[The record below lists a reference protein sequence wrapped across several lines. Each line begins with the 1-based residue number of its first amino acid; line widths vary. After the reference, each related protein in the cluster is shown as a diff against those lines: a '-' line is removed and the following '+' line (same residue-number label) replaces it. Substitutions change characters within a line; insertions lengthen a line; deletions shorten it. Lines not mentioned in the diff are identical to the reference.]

1 MLFFSGLTVV
11 ASFICSFSGDFFF
24 RPLVTWVHPSLSLLG
39 WSPVSVLGR
48 VVAAVVVVVVVVVVN
63 GVGGGDVGGGDV
75 GLLVFCGQD
84 REKCPSCLQNQHC
97 GFLPSTITVITWLSY
112 SIV

>member
-1 MLFFSGLTVV
+1 MGFFSGVAVV
-11 ASFICSFSGDFFF
+11 ASFICSFNEDFFF
-24 RPLVTWVHPSLSLLG
+24 RPLVTWAHPSSYLLG

-48 VVAAVVVVVVVVVVN
+48 VVAVVVVVVVVVN
-63 GVGGGDVGGGDV
+63 GVVGGDVGGGDV
-75 GLLVFCGQD
+75 GLLVFCGQN
-84 REKCPSCLQNQHC
+84 REKCASCLQNQHC